1 MTVVAQFN
9 GFAFK
14 NSDTEVHAD
23 DMIVCFDMFNQALNL
38 TFTVDLPVVEKQY
51 QVWVNKTNDPQNE
64 EPIDIDGFEVAL
76 IKTEYSEIAVGK
88 ITYFDDEIFAI
99 DGQPVLIDEQSI
111 IEINQ
116 WLEDHASTMFKKERE
131 NKDLYDLY
139 G

>member
-14 NSDTEVHAD
+14 KSDTEVHAD

-38 TFTVDLPVVEKQY
+38 TFTIDLPVVEKQY
-51 QVWVNKTNDPQNE
+51 QVWVNKTSDPQNE
-64 EPIDIDGFEVAL
+64 KPIDIDGFEVAL

-88 ITYFDDEIFAI
+88 ITYFDDGIFAV
-99 DGQPVLIDEQSI
+99 DGQPVLIDEQSV

-116 WLEDHASTMFKKERE
+116 WLEDHANTMLSKE
-131 NKDLYDLY
+131 N
-139 G
+139 